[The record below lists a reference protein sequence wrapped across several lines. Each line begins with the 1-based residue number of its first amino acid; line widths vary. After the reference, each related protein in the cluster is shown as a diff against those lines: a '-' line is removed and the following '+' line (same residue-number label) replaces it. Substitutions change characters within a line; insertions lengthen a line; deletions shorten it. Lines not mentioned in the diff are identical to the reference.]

1 MSCLRIYLINMFK
14 KLKELHL
21 LHEDKKY
28 TKFSDM
34 IRGYYALNLEPI
46 WSDTLIPE
54 IVIGPKCFQ
63 SKEELKGFLKSNGLY
78 QTDIL
83 ISKIPIR

>member
-1 MSCLRIYLINMFK
+1 MFK
-14 KLKELHL
+14 ILKELHL

-34 IRGYYALNLEPI
+34 IRGYYALNLEHF
-46 WSDTLIPE
+46 WSDTLISE
-54 IVIGPKCFQ
+54 IVIGSKCFQ